1 MVFHGEKLPAVAAA
15 AAEQPP
21 RAALHGPPSPWAPRK
36 VRRLHFL
43 TFSLSVWL
51 NLFDGM
57 FDQVPNLV
65 KCWSLVGSESLGSAC
80 WAATCDGK
88 YWAFG
93 SMHKLFHTNQTM
105 KKLGLNDLLRVILQV
120 SPAYNA
126 PLLFREEGPVFPHE
140 RPHGASQL
148 KSIVSELCHR
158 VQYLHN
164 ALQ

>member
-1 MVFHGEKLPAVAAA
+1 MVFQGKKLPAVVAAA
-15 AAEQPP
+15 VAAAAVAVAVAAEQPP
-21 RAALHGPPSPWAPRK
+21 RAASHGPPSPWAPRK

-43 TFSLSVWL
+43 TFSLSVSL

-57 FDQVPNLV
+57 FDQMPNLV

-88 YWAFG
+88 YRAFG

-126 PLLFREEGPVFPHE
+126 PLLF
-140 RPHGASQL
+140 
-148 KSIVSELCHR
+148 
-158 VQYLHN
+158 
-164 ALQ
+164 